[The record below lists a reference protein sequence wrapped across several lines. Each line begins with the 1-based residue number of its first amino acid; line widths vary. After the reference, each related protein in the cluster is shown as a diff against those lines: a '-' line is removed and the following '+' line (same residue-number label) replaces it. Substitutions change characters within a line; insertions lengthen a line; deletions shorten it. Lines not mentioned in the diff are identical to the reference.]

1 MIFRKILPYAF
12 LLLNLGYRYVSKFVL
27 THFSV
32 ELSKMECKFSFF
44 KRLVHR
50 KLFEISG
57 KIFLKG
63 RNETNDISR
72 PYTLNADQQ
81 MMIAFAPN
89 KTVIPLVF
97 CFVHQEEIIRKHD
110 LINTRKLSVV
120 SKLGN
125 CPRTSNQQHRRSSTK
140 LKSKLMDRLSKQWC
154 TSNYERFIGHEVS
167 FFLST

>member
-1 MIFRKILPYAF
+1 
-12 LLLNLGYRYVSKFVL
+12 
-27 THFSV
+27 
-32 ELSKMECKFSFF
+32 MEAKFSFF

-57 KIFLKG
+57 KKFFSKYLTKG

-81 MMIAFAPN
+81 MMIAFVPN

-97 CFVHQEEIIRKHD
+97 CFVHQEEIIRKHN
-110 LINTRKLSVV
+110 LINTRKLAVV

-125 CPRTSNQQHRRSSTK
+125 CPRTSNQQHRRSNTK
-140 LKSKLMDRLSKQWC
+140 LKSILMDRLPKQ
-154 TSNYERFIGHEVS
+154 
-167 FFLST
+167 

>member
-57 KIFLKG
+57 KKFFSKYLTKG

-81 MMIAFAPN
+81 MMIAFVPN
-89 KTVIPLVF
+89 VTVIPFVF
-97 CFVHQEEIIRKHD
+97 CFVQQEEIIRKQFHQYKKTCRCRETKPVPTY
-110 LINTRKLSVV
+110 IEST
-120 SKLGN
+120 
-125 CPRTSNQQHRRSSTK
+125 TSAIEH
-140 LKSKLMDRLSKQWC
+140 
-154 TSNYERFIGHEVS
+154 
-167 FFLST
+167 

>member
-1 MIFRKILPYAF
+1 MIFRKIAPYAF

-57 KIFLKG
+57 KKFFSKYLTKG

-81 MMIAFAPN
+81 MMIAFVPN

-97 CFVHQEEIIRKHD
+97 CFLHQEEIIRKHN
-110 LINTRKLSVV
+110 LINTRKLAVV

-140 LKSKLMDRLSKQWC
+140 LKSKLMDRLSKQ
-154 TSNYERFIGHEVS
+154 
-167 FFLST
+167 

>member
-1 MIFRKILPYAF
+1 MIFRKILPYAI

-27 THFSV
+27 NHFSV

-57 KIFLKG
+57 KKFFSKYLTKG

-81 MMIAFAPN
+81 MMIAFVPN

-97 CFVHQEEIIRKHD
+97 CFVQQEEIIRKHINS
-110 LINTRKLSVV
+110 INTRKLAVV

-125 CPRTSNQQHRRSSTK
+125 CPRTSNQQHRRSNTK
-140 LKSKLMDRLSKQWC
+140 LKSILMDRLPKQ
-154 TSNYERFIGHEVS
+154 
-167 FFLST
+167 

>member
-32 ELSKMECKFSFF
+32 ELSKMESKFSFF

-57 KIFLKG
+57 KKFFSKYLTKG

-81 MMIAFAPN
+81 MMIAFVPN

-97 CFVHQEEIIRKHD
+97 CFVQQEEIIRKQFHQYKKTCRCRETKPVPTY
-110 LINTRKLSVV
+110 IEST
-120 SKLGN
+120 
-125 CPRTSNQQHRRSSTK
+125 TSPIEH
-140 LKSKLMDRLSKQWC
+140 
-154 TSNYERFIGHEVS
+154 
-167 FFLST
+167 

>member
-50 KLFEISG
+50 KLSEISG
-57 KIFLKG
+57 KKFFSKHLTKG

-81 MMIAFAPN
+81 MMIAFVPN

-97 CFVHQEEIIRKHD
+97 CFVQQEEIIRKHN
-110 LINTRKLSVV
+110 LINTRKLAVV
-120 SKLGN
+120 PKLGQ
-125 CPRTSNQQHRRSSTK
+125 CPRTLNQQHRRWSTK
-140 LKSKLMDRLSKQWC
+140 LKSKLMDRLSTVIYRQ
-154 TSNYERFIGHEVS
+154 
-167 FFLST
+167 L